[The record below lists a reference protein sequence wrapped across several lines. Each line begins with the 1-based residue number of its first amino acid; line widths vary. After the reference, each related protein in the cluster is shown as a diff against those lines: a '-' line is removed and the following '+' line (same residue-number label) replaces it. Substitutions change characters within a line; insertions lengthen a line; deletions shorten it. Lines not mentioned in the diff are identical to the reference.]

1 MVCILSDGY
10 HDAGGM
16 QSKKQEILMEVCY
29 DNSKDRSEIMK
40 KVFQVEGMMC
50 QHCEATVKKALEGLD
65 GEREAKVSHEAGT
78 AVVDMDSNVTE
89 GVIACAASAEKGIV
103 DVEYDEQRTSDAAI
117 LQAITDTGYD
127 VKG

>member
-1 MVCILSDGY
+1 
-10 HDAGGM
+10 
-16 QSKKQEILMEVCY
+16 MEVCY

-50 QHCEATVKKALEGLD
+50 QHCEQRVNKTLQD
-65 GEREAKVSHEAGT
+65 I
-78 AVVDMDSNVTE
+78 E